1 MLVKFGIRSFLT
13 IKTITMKIRFL
24 KLFLFISFFNFIS
37 IVSNCAPKIVVTDKD
52 KVLLHEKFDKFLKD
66 KALSTGELVY
76 KIGADFMG
84 TPYVASTLDKTKEE
98 NLVVNLRELDCT
110 TFAENCIAIART
122 IKSGEATFDR
132 FVKELETLRYRNGK
146 LNGYTSRLHYIA
158 EWMIDNEAKWIVKD
172 VTGPVGGEPYKV
184 NLNFMSTHPDSYPQL
199 LGQPKLVEEISQIE
213 IRVSAKPFY
222 YIPKEKI
229 TSCEKQI
236 IDGDVVAFVTK
247 IPGMDVSHVGLLFKK
262 EGRVFLLHAPLSGG
276 KVLTTKVPLAEYLK
290 DSKNT
295 TGIFVIRVL

>member
-1 MLVKFGIRSFLT
+1 
-13 IKTITMKIRFL
+13 MKIRFL

-37 IVSNCAPKIVVTDKD
+37 LVSNGAPKIVVTDKD
-52 KVLLHEKFDKFLKD
+52 KVLLQEKFDKFLND
-66 KALSTGELVY
+66 KALSIGELVY
-76 KIGADFMG
+76 KIGTDFMG

-158 EWMIDNEAKWIVKD
+158 EWMIDNEAKGIVKD

-184 NLNFMSTHPDSYPQL
+184 NLNFMSTHPESYPQL
-199 LGQPKLVEEISQIE
+199 LGQPKLIEEIKQIE
-213 IRVSAKPFY
+213 IRVSAKPFF

-229 TSCEKQI
+229 ASCLQ
-236 IDGDVVAFVTK
+236 
-247 IPGMDVSHVGLLFKK
+247 
-262 EGRVFLLHAPLSGG
+262 EGRKLHER
-276 KVLTTKVPLAEYLK
+276 K
-290 DSKNT
+290 
-295 TGIFVIRVL
+295 IWRRRVI